1 MKVALFSA
9 TVIAMMFCCMGLACG
24 EGAGREVPEE
34 AKKLLKGVTWFT
46 QSAVRVEAEKTVYV
60 DPYRLGPV
68 ERDADIVLIT
78 HSHGDHLSPADIAK
92 IAKEDTVFVSPK
104 DPKCLSALKG
114 KNVKIIAVGGKVEV
128 GGVKV
133 AAVPAYN
140 LNKPYH
146 PKSKGWVGYIVQV
159 GERSFYFAG
168 DTDVI
173 PEMKD
178 VQADVAFL
186 PAGGKYTMDPEE
198 AAKAAKVIRAKY
210 FVPYHC
216 GGVIRGYRIGRK
228 DDAERFSSACP
239 KAVIMKAVSAK

>member
-1 MKVALFSA
+1 MRAGLFN
-9 TVIAMMFCCMGLACG
+9 TVGVLVIFSCMGLAAG
-24 EGAGREVPEE
+24 ENAVRKVPEE
-34 AKKLLKGVTWFT
+34 AKKLLKGVTWFV
-46 QSAVRVEAEKTVYV
+46 QAAVRIEAEKTIYV
-60 DPYRLGPV
+60 DPLRLRSV
-68 ERDADIVLIT
+68 EKDADIILIT

-92 IAKEDTVFVSPK
+92 IAKEDTVFVCPN

-114 KNVKIIAVGGKVEV
+114 KNVKVIAAGEKLEV
-128 GGVKV
+128 GGVKI
-133 AAVPAYN
+133 AAVSAYN

-146 PKSKGWVGYIVQV
+146 PKSKGWVGYIVAV

-168 DTDVI
+168 DTDFI

-198 AAKAAKVIRAKY
+198 AAEAAKVIRAKY

-216 GGVIRGYRIGRK
+216 GGTIVGRK
-228 DDAERFSSACP
+228 DDAERFSAACP
-239 KAVIMKAVSAK
+239 KAVVMEAVSAK